1 MPGRQTRHSSGVL
14 ISPKSYAV
22 AVCLSGIFGILGVQH
37 FYLGRPLTGVID
49 VGMTAAF
56 VFFFATG
63 ETLWGGVFLAA
74 DFAHSLV
81 VTIQLLVGSYR
92 DGDGAVVA
100 YPGQF
105 KGR

>member
-1 MPGRQTRHSSGVL
+1 MPGRQTRHASGVL
-14 ISPKSYAV
+14 ISPKSYGV

-37 FYLGRPLTGVID
+37 FYLGRPLLGVVD
-49 VGMTAAF
+49 VALTAAF
-56 VFFFATG
+56 VYLFAVG
-63 ETLWGGVFLAA
+63 EPLWGVLFLVA
-74 DFAHSLV
+74 DFAHSMV
-81 VTIQLLVGSYR
+81 VTIQLLVGGYR